1 MCSGLLFTCDLRCSR
16 PEVGND
22 RPEAYAPSRVRL
34 ATPLRSRPIRTHL
47 EVAHEAFSPATGLL
61 KHQPMTNRRAVN
73 LLALISQSRATVPRV
88 IRLFLLLAILV
99 AASPARAVD
108 LGIDRLQQMNFAPLA
123 GKRVGLVTNQTGVNS
138 AGVKTRVILSKARNV
153 NLVALF
159 TPEHGLDGTELAG
172 KYISSRVDRVTGVIA
187 HSLYGP
193 TRKPTPAMLRGID
206 VLVYDMQDIG
216 CRSYTYVSTMGKCM
230 QAAAEAGIEFMVL
243 DRPNPL
249 GGIRVEGPPVEP
261 RWISFVGQFP
271 VPYVHGLT
279 VGELAKMSN
288 AKQWMGPPCRLT
300 VIEMRGWNRR
310 MTWRSTGLRWVQTS
324 PNIPR
329 ADSPAYYVVTGLVG
343 SLGGVEA
350 GVGGPTPFE
359 IIAFRGANAASFT
372 DSLQKLGFDGMSYE
386 PYVSGPW
393 QGARLRIDPDRAGN
407 LCALATYLIAS
418 GNRYA
423 TPGIFARSPAA
434 KLDIFYKCYGSQS
447 IRAQIEG
454 GTPVPRIVDGW
465 RASVQRFESERTP
478 YLLY

>member
-1 MCSGLLFTCDLRCSR
+1 MNLLART
-16 PEVGND
+16 
-22 RPEAYAPSRVRL
+22 
-34 ATPLRSRPIRTHL
+34 TPLRGN
-47 EVAHEAFSPATGLL
+47 VAA
-61 KHQPMTNRRAVN
+61 
-73 LLALISQSRATVPRV
+73 V
-88 IRLFLLLAILV
+88 IRPVILLLLLAMTLR
-99 AASPARAVD
+99 AAPVE
-108 LGIDRLQQMNFAPLA
+108 LGIDRLQQMNFVQLA

-172 KYISSRVDRVTGVIA
+172 KYVSSRKDRVTGVIA

-249 GGIRVEGPPVEP
+249 GGMRVEGPPVEP

-300 VIEMRGWNRR
+300 VIEMRGWERR

-343 SLGGVEA
+343 SLGGIEA

-359 IIAFRGANAASFT
+359 VIAFRGADAASFT
-372 DSLQKLGFDGMSYE
+372 GSLERLGFDGISYE
-386 PYVSGPW
+386 PYASGPW
-393 QGARLRIDPDRAGN
+393 QGARLRIDPDRAGS
-407 LCALATYLIAS
+407 LCSLAVYLIAS
-418 GNRYA
+418 GNRFA
-423 TPGIFARSPAA
+423 TPGIFARSPAE

-454 GTPVPRIVDGW
+454 GTPAPRIVDGW
-465 RASVQRFESERTP
+465 RASVQRFEGERAP